1 MWTILSFS
9 PLLSSHIFTLHP
21 LLSSLLFSS
30 GWGDGES
37 RNKTSPIIVKPSF
50 LSEHYRF
57 DCCLYLGD
65 VTHSDSSCAAVI
77 ATTAISAGILV
88 NRQKWIYLNSCND
101 SSLINGSLPSFN
113 SSIPIS
119 AISPS
124 LPVVSLPLSLSFSAI
139 CRFSPLFPNLFKIY
153 KSSLL
158 LPLTNTQYH
167 SISLLLSLFA
177 LCSYL
182 SLSVALFL
190 SLSYFF
196 LHFSPYF
203 FSRYRCG
210 PDLPGA

>member
-1 MWTILSFS
+1 MWTILSFSSSSMLFILFWQLNFIKQKKECLLHSVFSSAPFPSILFS

-21 LLSSLLFSS
+21 MLSSLLFSL

-37 RNKTSPIIVKPSF
+37 RNKTSSIIIKPSF

-113 SSIPIS
+113 SLFP
-119 AISPS
+119 
-124 LPVVSLPLSLSFSAI
+124 LLQFLPLSL
-139 CRFSPLFPNLFKIY
+139 L
-153 KSSLL
+153 SL
-158 LPLTNTQYH
+158 
-167 SISLLLSLFA
+167 SLSLSLF
-177 LCSYL
+177 LQSVV
-182 SLSVALFL
+182 SLSFHYY
-190 SLSYFF
+190 SKCTNQ
-196 LHFSPYF
+196 PY
-203 FSRYRCG
+203 
-210 PDLPGA
+210 